1 MKPII
6 NYLNCIFASH
16 KYLIFSIPLIALVLY
31 GIGLFFFSREI
42 WDLLKNSPAKLDDNA
57 LISISNIGFMKW
69 TVSLVIILPF
79 LHLLFIPNL
88 FYKTYDFTLPISAG
102 QKLASY
108 IIITLIIALYN
119 SLFIL
124 LMNFSIEAILKTLY
138 LNDILEAFDRKG
150 LLYTEISKYS
160 VFHNSK
166 WTLVFFTKLYLIF
179 LFFPFCLFAGLYF
192 RKYSLLISAAFI
204 VFGAIIGVTIRSLI
218 WNGYSER
225 ITNQFYID
233 FYDWGPLL
241 LATILCYIGFYY
253 FLKEKEV

>member
-16 KYLIFSIPLIALVLY
+16 KYLIFSIPLIAFVLY
-31 GIGLFFFSREI
+31 GIGLFFLSGEI
-42 WDLLKNSPAKLDDNA
+42 WELLKNSPVKLDDNA
-57 LISISNIGFMKW
+57 LISISNIGFMNW
-69 TVSLVIILPF
+69 TVSLIILLPF
-79 LHLLFIPNL
+79 LHLLFIPKL

-108 IIITLIIALYN
+108 IIIALIITLYS

-124 LMNFSIEAILKTLY
+124 FMNFSIEAILKTLY
-138 LNDILEAFDRKG
+138 WNEIMEAFDRKG

-160 VFHNSK
+160 VFYNTK
-166 WTLVFFTKLYLIF
+166 WTLVFFTKLYIIF

-192 RKYSLLISAAFI
+192 RKYSLLISAALI
-204 VFGAIIGVTIRSLI
+204 VFSVILGVSLRTLI
-218 WNGYSER
+218 WNGYSQR
-225 ITNQFYID
+225 ITNQFFIN

>member
-1 MKPII
+1 
-6 NYLNCIFASH
+6 
-16 KYLIFSIPLIALVLY
+16 
-31 GIGLFFFSREI
+31 
-42 WDLLKNSPAKLDDNA
+42 
-57 LISISNIGFMKW
+57 
-69 TVSLVIILPF
+69 
-79 LHLLFIPNL
+79 
-88 FYKTYDFTLPISAG
+88 
-102 QKLASY
+102 
-108 IIITLIIALYN
+108 
-119 SLFIL
+119 
-124 LMNFSIEAILKTLY
+124 MNFSIEAILKKLY

-204 VFGAIIGVTIRSLI
+204 VFGAIIGVTLRSLI